1 MEGDV
6 VAPVSWCRNQRDPHR
21 HVAHDSE
28 RVSKRTWKTRG
39 DERGRADE
47 EGHPGG
53 ARAAQGGRIDASFV
67 HGWRGD
73 DGQAKESQERKAA
86 RNRENMRRF
95 KKRTTKRNYGPGA
108 AKPEKTAREDSWDS
122 PFLYDADGQRKE

>member
-1 MEGDV
+1 MM
-6 VAPVSWCRNQRDPHR
+6 AKRRNP
-21 HVAHDSE
+21 
-28 RVSKRTWKTRG
+28 K
-39 DERGRADE
+39 
-47 EGHPGG
+47 
-53 ARAAQGGRIDASFV
+53 
-67 HGWRGD
+67 
-73 DGQAKESQERKAA
+73 KEKAA